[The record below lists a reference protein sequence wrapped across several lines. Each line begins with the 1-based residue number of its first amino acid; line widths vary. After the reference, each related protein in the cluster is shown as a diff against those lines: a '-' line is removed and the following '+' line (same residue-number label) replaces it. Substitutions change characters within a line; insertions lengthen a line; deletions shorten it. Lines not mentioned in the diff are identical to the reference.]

1 LVRGR
6 EVSTQKF
13 NSERQIA
20 IILTKA
26 AAACPRG
33 GTTCCSIVSRS
44 AVPNYRPER
53 PFAIEGS
60 LAIMNTKGS
69 FWPHNPMITWAGL
82 SSGRIQ
88 PFPQPSS
95 SAVSVAAFGAKAS
108 PGAWP
113 AIVGFPTHS
122 ELSAPRA
129 IRLI

>member
-1 LVRGR
+1 
-6 EVSTQKF
+6 
-13 NSERQIA
+13 
-20 IILTKA
+20 
-26 AAACPRG
+26 
-33 GTTCCSIVSRS
+33 
-44 AVPNYRPER
+44 
-53 PFAIEGS
+53 
-60 LAIMNTKGS
+60 MNTKGS
-69 FWPHNPMITWAGL
+69 FWPHNPMITWAEL

-95 SAVSVAAFGAKAS
+95 SAVSMAAFGAKAS